1 MIRLM
6 RFVTVSAGLIL
17 LWHLLVVLTD
27 LPPFILP
34 GPMRVAT
41 ALFGNIELISQH
53 ALVTIA
59 EVLLG
64 LGLGS
69 LLGAMTAIGLAIS
82 PLARTMLRPMM
93 VISQALPVFALA
105 PLLTLWLG
113 YGLWPKVIMALLI
126 IYFPVTS
133 AFFDGLMATPRGML
147 DLARVMNAQPWRIMT
162 HIRIPAGLPG
172 LASGL
177 RLAAV
182 YAPIGA
188 IIGEWVGASQGLGYL
203 MLLANGRA
211 KTDLMFAAL
220 IVIVIITLSLHASVE
235 RLCRV
240 LARRMQF
247 DG

>member
-6 RFVTVSAGLIL
+6 RFVIVSAGLIL

-53 ALVTIA
+53 AMVTIA

>member
-6 RFVTVSAGLIL
+6 RFVIVSAGLIL

-220 IVIVIITLSLHASVE
+220 IVIIIITLSLHASVE

-247 DG
+247 YG

>member
-6 RFVTVSAGLIL
+6 RFAVVSAVLIL
-17 LWHLLVVLTD
+17 LWHLLVVFAD
-27 LPPFILP
+27 LPSFILP

-69 LLGAMTAIGLAIS
+69 SLGAMTAIGLAIS

-93 VISQALPVFALA
+93 LISQALPVFALA

-147 DLARVMNAQPWRIMT
+147 DLARVMNARPWRIMT
-162 HIRIPAGLPG
+162 YIRIPAGLPG

-220 IVIVIITLSLHASVE
+220 IVIVIITLSLHASVD
-235 RLCRV
+235 RLCRE
-240 LARRMQF
+240 LARRMKF

>member
-6 RFVTVSAGLIL
+6 RFVIVSAGLIL

-82 PLARTMLRPMM
+82 PLTRTMLRPMM
-93 VISQALPVFALA
+93 V
-105 PLLTLWLG
+105 
-113 YGLWPKVIMALLI
+113 
-126 IYFPVTS
+126 
-133 AFFDGLMATPRGML
+133 
-147 DLARVMNAQPWRIMT
+147 
-162 HIRIPAGLPG
+162 
-172 LASGL
+172 
-177 RLAAV
+177 
-182 YAPIGA
+182 
-188 IIGEWVGASQGLGYL
+188 
-203 MLLANGRA
+203 
-211 KTDLMFAAL
+211 
-220 IVIVIITLSLHASVE
+220 SV
-235 RLCRV
+235 R
-240 LARRMQF
+240 
-247 DG
+247 

>member
-1 MIRLM
+1 MIR
-6 RFVTVSAGLIL
+6 VTRSILIFMFMIL
-17 LWHLLVVLTD
+17 LWHLLVVLTK

-34 GPMRVAT
+34 GPMRVAA
-41 ALFGNIELISQH
+41 ALFGNIELIWAH
-53 ALVTIA
+53 AMVTIA

-82 PLARTMLRPMM
+82 PMARTMLRPMM

-133 AFFDGLMATPRGML
+133 AFFDGLMNTPRGML
-147 DLARVMNAQPWRIMT
+147 DLARVMNGRRWRIMT

-177 RLAAV
+177 KLAAV

-211 KTDLMFAAL
+211 KIDLMFAAL
-220 IVIVIITLSLHASVE
+220 IVIVIITLSLHASID
-235 RLCRV
+235 RLCRA
-240 LARRMQF
+240 LARHMQF
-247 DG
+247 DA